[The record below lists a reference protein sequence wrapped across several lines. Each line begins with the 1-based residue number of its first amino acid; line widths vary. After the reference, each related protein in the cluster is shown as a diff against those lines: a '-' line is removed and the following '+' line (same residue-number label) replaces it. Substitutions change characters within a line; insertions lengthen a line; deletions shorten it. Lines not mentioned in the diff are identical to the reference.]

1 MSYLHDNGQPD
12 QGGQSIMTQ
21 FRDGRTIPDG
31 GDGGNMPADTLFVL
45 LPLLIILTTLLFI
58 LFLVLVC
65 ALLLRRRRGIMLRDS
80 DGPVDMS
87 REDFLDGDGGFDGLE
102 SRWLESVSDSVRQA
116 YLRARGS

>member
-1 MSYLHDNGQPD
+1 
-12 QGGQSIMTQ
+12 MTQ